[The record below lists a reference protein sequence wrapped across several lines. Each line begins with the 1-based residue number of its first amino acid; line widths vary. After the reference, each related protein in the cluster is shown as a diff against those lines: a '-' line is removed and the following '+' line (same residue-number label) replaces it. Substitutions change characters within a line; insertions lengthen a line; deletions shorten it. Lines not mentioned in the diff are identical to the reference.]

1 MPGGWCGTSCRC
13 APRWKQS
20 KQARPMT
27 APPRWFKL
35 ASPHRC
41 GTTTQATPA
50 TRPTPAASPTAG
62 AWPAPTCS
70 RCGAPATPTTCT
82 PWCTRSRSA
91 APTCCPTCAT
101 RPSAAPTSGWP
112 ASATTSS
119 PTARPSWPTRTTTKS
134 TKAAKAKRPPRPMPT
149 PSDTPRYQ
157 VGVRE
162 LCEFVAKQGDLDLRF
177 TPTPT
182 AQEGIAGHALVAA
195 RRPAGYQ
202 SEVALSGQHGL
213 LSVKGRADGYHPQLN
228 RVEEVKT
235 PKGLVDAIP
244 DNHRHL
250 HWAQAKVY
258 GALLCRERGLEHID
272 VALVYFEVG
281 SQKETVLCER
291 HSAAELQ
298 AHFADVCERFAAWA
312 EQELAHRRARDDSLT
327 AMTFVHPQFRAGQR
341 ELAESVYKA
350 AATGRCL
357 LAQAPT
363 GIGKTIGTVFPLLKA
378 CPTQGLDKV
387 YFLTAKTSGRA
398 AALHAIATLR
408 AHHPTLRLRELEL
421 RAKDKACEHPDR
433 ACHGQSCPLAQGF
446 YDRLPAARAQA
457 AATGSLTHEA
467 VRAIALAHQV
477 CPYYLSQELVRWADV
492 VVGDFNHYF
501 DQTAL
506 LHGLMQQSQWRAGVL
521 VDEA

>member
-119 PTARPSWPTRTTTKS
+119 PTAWPSRKSCPRNSACGSSTATSKPAGWRCCAPPATRPAPCPLTFGWRWPRPRPSGDRLSAARPSWPTRTTTKS

-182 AQEGIAGHALVAA
+182 AQEGIAGHALVA
-195 RRPAGYQ
+195 
-202 SEVALSGQHGL
+202 
-213 LSVKGRADGYHPQLN
+213 
-228 RVEEVKT
+228 
-235 PKGLVDAIP
+235 
-244 DNHRHL
+244 
-250 HWAQAKVY
+250 
-258 GALLCRERGLEHID
+258 
-272 VALVYFEVG
+272 FEVG

-421 RAKDKACEHPDR
+421 
-433 ACHGQSCPLAQGF
+433 
-446 YDRLPAARAQA
+446 
-457 AATGSLTHEA
+457 
-467 VRAIALAHQV
+467 
-477 CPYYLSQELVRWADV
+477 
-492 VVGDFNHYF
+492 
-501 DQTAL
+501 
-506 LHGLMQQSQWRAGVL
+506 
-521 VDEA
+521 